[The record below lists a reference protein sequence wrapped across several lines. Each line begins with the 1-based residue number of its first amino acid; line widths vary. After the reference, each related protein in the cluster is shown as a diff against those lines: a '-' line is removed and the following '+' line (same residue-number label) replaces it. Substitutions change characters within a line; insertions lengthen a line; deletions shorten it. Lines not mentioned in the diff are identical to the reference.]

1 MESIPS
7 TIPNETFRTAHTA
20 PLNRLQLLFEA
31 PSLRSPV
38 LEEMQD
44 DLDRLIA
51 KVARQS
57 SDASCPELNFDEL
70 EGEGRFKLAYVI
82 SEKLNNPA
90 YYPKICT
97 RVKFFQ
103 YFATAV
109 NNHIRSLVHK
119 YRFTEKRTGV
129 KPPPKKD
136 RFKPVE
142 PLLGEARVKTV
153 EVRLDDEEIGLQVA
167 DKPCQSECEH
177 EYNEIRDD
185 WEGCLDPLDVNPLE
199 VIVYRQLS
207 APNKEALFYAQM
219 EAMRGH
225 KPGDCLD
232 IKIKPEHLA
241 AGLRDVDGTPL
252 SVEKFEQI
260 VLRVRDKITKHR
272 SMTQTEEQANIRRNA
287 AISQLEQVFN
297 LQIPRTIDPIIV
309 SRLLTICARDQFDKV
324 KDNEQVQQLLEE
336 VGAKV
341 PKAHGGV
348 LSCRGVLFSKNNRI
362 CNACGYRGPCAT
374 ESANFG
380 LGKITIAPKLLG
392 AKNTRIPAI
401 LPNDPDHDEAPVPSS
416 DELEI
421 VNYLEENFLK
431 APNKGK
437 VHYAHR
443 EKINGVFKHLFRVTT
458 DGSDF
463 KLHFCNPSEALK
475 TKLRYELKS
484 YFAPP
489 GLSVSEVIALID
501 MHARETYVVA

>member
-1 MESIPS
+1 MASTPS
-7 TIPNETFRTAHTA
+7 LIPNATFRTAHGA
-20 PLNRLQLLFEA
+20 PLRRLQLLFQS
-31 PSLRSPV
+31 PSLRAPV

-51 KVARQS
+51 KVARQY

-70 EGEGRFKLAYVI
+70 EGEGRYKLAFVI
-82 SEKLNNPA
+82 SEKLEDPNF
-90 YYPKICT
+90 YPKIAT

-103 YFATAV
+103 YFATAI

-129 KPPPKKD
+129 KPPPKQD
-136 RFKPVE
+136 RFKPTE
-142 PLLGEARVKTV
+142 AITGETRTKTV
-153 EVRLDDEEIGLQVA
+153 EVRLDDEDIGVQVA
-167 DKPCQSECEH
+167 DKPCESEREH

-185 WEGCLDPLDVNPLE
+185 WENCLDPLDVNPME

-207 APNKEALFYAQM
+207 QPNKEALCYAQVD
-219 EAMRGH
+219 AMRGH

-241 AGLRDVDGTPL
+241 AGLRDVDGRPL

-260 VLRVRDKITKHR
+260 VLRVREKITKHR
-272 SMTQTEEQANIRRNA
+272 SMTQAEEQASIRRNA
-287 AISQLEQVFN
+287 VLSQLEQVFN
-297 LQIPRTIDPIIV
+297 LQIPRSIDPIIIA
-309 SRLLTICARDQFDKV
+309 RLLTICARDQFDKV
-324 KDNEQVQQLLEE
+324 KDNEQLQDLLAE

-348 LSCRGVLFSKNNRI
+348 LACRGVLFSKNNRM
-362 CNACGYRGPCAT
+362 CNSCGYRGPCAT
-374 ESANFG
+374 EAANFG
-380 LGKITIAPKLLG
+380 LGKITLAPKLIG

-401 LPNDPDHDEAPVPSS
+401 LPNDDQQDAAPVPTG

-421 VNYLEENFLK
+421 VSYLEENFLK
-431 APNKGK
+431 TTNKGK
-437 VHYAHR
+437 TFYAHR
-443 EKINGVFKHLFRVTT
+443 EKIGAVVKHLFRVAT

-463 KLHFCNPSEALK
+463 KLIFCNPSDDLK
-475 TKLRYELKS
+475 SKLRYELKC

-489 GLSVSEVIALID
+489 GLSIGEVIALID
-501 MHARETYVVA
+501 THARETYAVA